1 MDSKIS
7 FQDGKMLVP
16 DVVTIPFIEGDG
28 VGPECWA
35 ASQAVFDA
43 AVERASRGAKK
54 VMWKEIL
61 AAEKAFKQTGEW
73 LPEETVAA
81 IKQYHVAI
89 KGPLTTPVGEG
100 IRSVNVALRHTL
112 SLHACIRPVK
122 WIEGVISPVRR
133 PELVDMV
140 VFRENMEDIYAGIEW
155 AAGTP
160 ENADI
165 SACIS
170 RLTGKTL
177 PAESGIGIKYM
188 SRAGAERIMRDA
200 LAFAVRHNRRSVTI
214 VHKGNIMKYT
224 EGSFKNWCYE
234 LAKREFGD
242 LICLESE
249 AARPEMAGRIVVKD
263 RIADNMFQQV
273 LINPALYDVLVTPNL
288 NGDYLSDALAA
299 QVGGLGLAPGGNF
312 GCQVAIFEA
321 THGTA
326 PDIAG
331 KDLVNP
337 GSMLLSGAMLFD
349 HLGWTEVAAL
359 IRRALA
365 TVVKKGVVTGDLAKE
380 VAGAQVVGTAE
391 FAAALIQFINS
402 DASAVS

>member
-1 MDSKIS
+1 MSSKIS

-16 DVVTIPFIEGDG
+16 DTVTIPFIEGDG

-35 ASQAVFDA
+35 ASKAVFDA
-43 AVERASRGAKK
+43 AVERASRGTKK
-54 VMWKEIL
+54 VAWKEVL

-73 LPEETVAA
+73 LPEETVEA
-81 IKQYHVAI
+81 IKHYHVAI

-122 WIEGVISPVRR
+122 WIAGVTSPVRR

-155 AAGTP
+155 AAGTQ
-160 ENADI
+160 ENAEI

-177 PAESGIGIKYM
+177 PEESGFGIKYI
-188 SRAGAERIMRDA
+188 SRAGSERIMREA
-200 LAFAVRHNRRSVTI
+200 MEFAIRHKRRSVTI

-224 EGSFKNWCYE
+224 EGSFKKWCYE
-234 LAKREFGD
+234 LAKREYGE
-242 LICLESE
+242 LVCLESE
-249 AARPEMAGRIVVKD
+249 ANQPDMAGRIVVKD

-273 LINPALYDVLVTPNL
+273 LINPAMYDVLVTPNL

-312 GCQVAIFEA
+312 GHEVAIFEA

-349 HLGWTEVAAL
+349 HIGWSEAAEL
-359 IRRALA
+359 IRQALA
-365 TVVKKGVVTGDLAKE
+365 STVRNGIVTGDLAKE
-380 VAGAQVVGTAE
+380 VEGAQVVGTTD
-391 FAAALIQFINS
+391 FAAALIEFIKS
-402 DASAVS
+402 EACA